1 MKIPL
6 VCLRAFGSPNFLKA
20 AGPAV
25 EELKWYF
32 MMLRVMVAESMPP
45 TDAYRRLVYAPMKK
59 IMDDKYGAG
68 RLLTTSMG
76 SNMDGLNMVVLAL
89 KAAGSDDRAALRDAL
104 EKVKFQGL
112 LGGVAPGPDDHQA
125 GSRDTSVLANLK
137 DGKFVPITK

>member
-1 MKIPL
+1 
-6 VCLRAFGSPNFLKA
+6 
-20 AGPAV
+20 
-25 EELKWYF
+25 
-32 MMLRVMVAESMPP
+32 
-45 TDAYRRLVYAPMKK
+45 MKK